1 MCGIFAYVTHG
12 VERTRQ
18 DIVRTLLNGLRRLE
32 YRGYDSAGIAIDDA
46 LTDPSGHRS
55 ALVIKSPGTVAILE
69 AQVWQTL
76 TNEPDFSVSTHV
88 GLAHTRWAT
97 HGAPSVRNSHPHSS
111 GPGHEF
117 LVVHNGIIT
126 NYAALR
132 EVLLKKGFHF
142 ESDTD
147 TEVVAKLLAHLYTEL
162 CGSETPSEALS
173 FPRLVMLLMH
183 ELEGA
188 YALIIRSQH
197 FPGEVVACKRG
208 SPLVMGMAT
217 AAQAAD
223 MSSPQGSPQH
233 EYLSGDGGGS
243 SRSLDSL
250 PTQIPSSGMKG
261 GLLRRTPRRDPSI
274 YQVAQ
279 VGLETELPR
288 GFSFHPASPRTNGRP
303 AREGDPRCELFFAS
317 DASAIV
323 EHTRQVVVLEDSD
336 VVHVDSDGEV
346 DVFSFMDEGV
356 QRAVTQTRALITLDF
371 ELEQIMRGNFDHF
384 MLKEIF
390 EQPDSLVSTMRG
402 RFQASTRTVHLGG
415 LRERLADIL
424 RSSRLIFVG
433 CGTSYNAALACRH
446 LMEQLTELPVA
457 VEMASDF
464 LDRRCP
470 IFRSDVCFF
479 LSQSGETADT
489 LDALRYA
496 KQRNALTVGV
506 VNVVGSAI
514 ARLTDCG
521 VHLNAGCEIGVAS
534 TKVYTSQIVAMVMI
548 GLLLSADRLSKAG
561 RRAEIMDGLARLP
574 EQVRRVLQMN
584 DALRDIACT
593 QLCRATSIL
602 LFGRGFHYA
611 TCLEAALK
619 IKEVSYVHTEGIHAG
634 ELKHGPLALVDEEMP
649 IVLFAMRDD
658 CYDKVKNALQQV
670 LARGGSHR
678 MIVVCCEGDEDEFRR
693 AGVNTVLA
701 VPPAVDCL
709 QVVLGIIPMQL
720 IAYHMAVARGLN
732 VDQPRNLAKSVTV
745 Q

>member
-1 MCGIFAYVTHG
+1 
-12 VERTRQ
+12 
-18 DIVRTLLNGLRRLE
+18 
-32 YRGYDSAGIAIDDA
+32 
-46 LTDPSGHRS
+46 
-55 ALVIKSPGTVAILE
+55 
-69 AQVWQTL
+69 
-76 TNEPDFSVSTHV
+76 
-88 GLAHTRWAT
+88 
-97 HGAPSVRNSHPHSS
+97 
-111 GPGHEF
+111 
-117 LVVHNGIIT
+117 
-126 NYAALR
+126 
-132 EVLLKKGFHF
+132 
-142 ESDTD
+142 
-147 TEVVAKLLAHLYTEL
+147 
-162 CGSETPSEALS
+162 
-173 FPRLVMLLMH
+173 
-183 ELEGA
+183 
-188 YALIIRSQH
+188 
-197 FPGEVVACKRG
+197 
-208 SPLVMGMAT
+208 MGMAT

-223 MSSPQGSPQH
+223 MSSPQGSPHH

-303 AREGDPRCELFFAS
+303 ARESEQRCELFFAS

-457 VEMASDF
+457 VELASDF

-514 ARLTDCG
+514 ARLTDC
-521 VHLNAGCEIGVAS
+521 VHFADCGDGHDRSAAQRRPSEQGGAAGGDHGRSGAPARAGATGAADGRCAAGYRLYPAVPRH
-534 TKVYTSQIVAMVMI
+534 
-548 GLLLSADRLSKAG
+548 LDSAVRSRLSLRHLFGGGAEDQRG
-561 RRAEIMDGLARLP
+561 QLRAHRGHTRRRAEARPAGVGRRGDADRIVRHARRLLRQG
-574 EQVRRVLQMN
+574 EECVAARRRRVSARRGEHGAGGAAGGGLSASGAGHHSHATDCVPYGGGARVERGSAAEPGQVGHGAVE
-584 DALRDIACT
+584 AL
-593 QLCRATSIL
+593 
-602 LFGRGFHYA
+602 G
-611 TCLEAALK
+611 K
-619 IKEVSYVHTEGIHAG
+619 
-634 ELKHGPLALVDEEMP
+634 
-649 IVLFAMRDD
+649 
-658 CYDKVKNALQQV
+658 
-670 LARGGSHR
+670 R
-678 MIVVCCEGDEDEFRR
+678 ME
-693 AGVNTVLA
+693 
-701 VPPAVDCL
+701 
-709 QVVLGIIPMQL
+709 
-720 IAYHMAVARGLN
+720 
-732 VDQPRNLAKSVTV
+732 
-745 Q
+745 